1 VSDEFCECLTFH
13 SKVNS
18 SKSIVWYCLLLLALL
33 ALIWPSI
40 SRAQFDPNCYHPIVG
55 KPGEVDTV
63 YGSLNEQ
70 GLTNSLNLGPAPGE
84 SYGRVMMYGLPQ
96 NLPFLSAVTTGP
108 TFDLHQLNVA
118 IKTKLDLGRDQYR
131 LGHFHNSKLVDILRG
146 GLGDN
151 RPARIYWASET
162 GDYDTSDYTD
172 LVVPVRDTEHIG
184 YMEVEPYCAHLSQDT
199 VEDVVYGIERW
210 VVDRFDLDTDYL
222 VHFQGG
228 FKLYDAGK
236 QATPDSEVFFQRF
249 DTNALFP
256 RISFEGDWRGV
267 GRRELLAGDHY
278 GNLFY
283 YRNDTPFSLSK
294 LAHAIVFDTIWAAWQ
309 NPTIRIGPNMSQWDL
324 PSISIKALPKSQ
336 NDSSEDFAIR
346 LPTSASSF
354 PLSFFRGGPAF
365 GNKRLTSDSAAFL
378 LYPPERYDPSY
389 KGWYLLH
396 AMLSCGDMTGTGRN
410 VLLTE
415 YTSPDSYS
423 VSVEFYVL
431 GDALDDQADI
441 QYFANHFY
449 AGFGQWTVDTITAD
463 GDRLADVI
471 IGMPNYQ
478 SLEDVDNHK
487 SGVGTIQVVHGS
499 KRIPVPS
506 KVVETLADASYEV
519 NVFPNPVK
527 TTASIS
533 FSCEKYGTGKITIRN
548 LLGQIVLEQSI
559 TARHGKQSVQ
569 LSMQHLPTGP
579 YQVEV
584 FTGTRRIVARMIK
597 VE

>member
-1 VSDEFCECLTFH
+1 
-13 SKVNS
+13 
-18 SKSIVWYCLLLLALL
+18 
-33 ALIWPSI
+33 
-40 SRAQFDPNCYHPIVG
+40 
-55 KPGEVDTV
+55 
-63 YGSLNEQ
+63 
-70 GLTNSLNLGPAPGE
+70 
-84 SYGRVMMYGLPQ
+84 
-96 NLPFLSAVTTGP
+96 
-108 TFDLHQLNVA
+108 
-118 IKTKLDLGRDQYR
+118 
-131 LGHFHNSKLVDILRG
+131 
-146 GLGDN
+146 
-151 RPARIYWASET
+151 
-162 GDYDTSDYTD
+162 
-172 LVVPVRDTEHIG
+172 
-184 YMEVEPYCAHLSQDT
+184 
-199 VEDVVYGIERW
+199 
-210 VVDRFDLDTDYL
+210 
-222 VHFQGG
+222 
-228 FKLYDAGK
+228 
-236 QATPDSEVFFQRF
+236 
-249 DTNALFP
+249 
-256 RISFEGDWRGV
+256 
-267 GRRELLAGDHY
+267 
-278 GNLFY
+278 
-283 YRNDTPFSLSK
+283 
-294 LAHAIVFDTIWAAWQ
+294 
-309 NPTIRIGPNMSQWDL
+309 
-324 PSISIKALPKSQ
+324 
-336 NDSSEDFAIR
+336 
-346 LPTSASSF
+346 
-354 PLSFFRGGPAF
+354 
-365 GNKRLTSDSAAFL
+365 
-378 LYPPERYDPSY
+378 
-389 KGWYLLH
+389 
-396 AMLSCGDMTGTGRN
+396 MLSCGDMTGTGRN

-533 FSCEKYGTGKITIRN
+533 CEKYGTGKITIRN

-559 TARHGKQSVQ
+559 TARDGKQSV
-569 LSMQHLPTGP
+569 LLNMQHLPTGP